1 VITVKDLE
9 MRYGRK
15 GLFSN
20 VNLQLMP
27 GCRYGLIGANGSGK
41 STFLKVLS
49 GEEQAS
55 GGSVQIPSKAKLGV
69 LNQDQFLFD
78 DYTLMDAV
86 LMGKPDLYGAM
97 QEMEALLQKED
108 FSDAEGERVGDLEM
122 IIAENDGYTAE
133 PEAASLL
140 EGLGLPHD
148 RHQHKMKMLSG
159 GYKLRVLLA
168 QVLFSDP
175 DMMFLDE
182 PTNHLDLYSIKWL
195 ETYLCKFKG
204 ALVVISHDR
213 DFVNGVSTHI
223 LDVDFGSV
231 TSYKGNY
238 DAYVKQVEEDK
249 ERRES
254 VMVKAEKR
262 KDELQEF
269 VDRFKAKAS
278 KAKQAQ
284 SKAKMIDKLDDEME
298 KQNLQPSSRKSPA
311 LGFKVKIPSG
321 VIPLEVEELFKSYG
335 TNKVLHNVS
344 FEAERGECLA
354 IVGPNGIGKSTLLK
368 IMVEETKLDTG
379 SYKWG
384 HQASISYFPQDIEAE
399 IQGKGTVHEWLQ
411 DQCSGKDDGI
421 LRKSLARALF
431 SGDDSKKA
439 IGTLSGGERAR
450 LILARMMVQE
460 ANILIFDEPTNHL
473 DIESIEALRDAIKA
487 YEGTV
492 FLVSHNRWFVS
503 HLADRVL
510 EILPEEVR
518 MHEGGYQAM
527 LKAAS
532 DDHLDR
538 NVKRPTALKKNKEAT
553 TSLSSEERQKLK
565 QEEKELNNLTSKLE
579 GKISQI
585 EAQIQKVNDEML
597 VQGFY
602 DDDNEWKR
610 KQTLG
615 KLEKLQGDL
624 EMQNQGW
631 ESTGQKL
638 DGVRS
643 KLTGE

>member
-1 VITVKDLE
+1 MITIKDLE

-41 STFLKVLS
+41 STFLKVLA
-49 GEEQAS
+49 GAEQPS
-55 GGSVQIPSKAKLGV
+55 GGSVQLPSKAKLGV

-78 DYTLMDAV
+78 DYSLMDTV
-86 LMGKPDLYGAM
+86 LMGKPELYKAM
-97 QEMEALLQKED
+97 QDMDALLQKED
-108 FSDAEGERVGDLEM
+108 FSDEEGEQVGHLEA
-122 IIAENDGYTAE
+122 IIADNDGYTAE

-140 EGLGLPHD
+140 EGLGIPHD
-148 RHQHKMKMLSG
+148 RHQHNMKMLSG

-175 DMMFLDE
+175 DMLFLDE

-195 ETYLCKFKG
+195 ESYLCKYKG

-231 TSYKGNY
+231 QLYKGNY
-238 DAYVKQVEEDK
+238 DAYLKQVEEDK
-249 ERRES
+249 ERREA
-254 VMVKAEKR
+254 VMEKAEKR
-262 KDELQEF
+262 KDELQDF

-284 SKAKMIDKLDDEME
+284 SKAKMIDKLDDELE
-298 KQNLQPSSRKSPA
+298 KQNLQPSSRKSPH
-311 LGFKVKIPSG
+311 LGFKVKVPSG
-321 VIPLEVEELFKSYG
+321 VVPLKVEELFKSYG
-335 TNKVLHNVS
+335 SNKVLHNVT

-368 IMVEETKLDTG
+368 ILVEETKLDKG
-379 SYKWG
+379 EFKWG
-384 HQASISYFPQDIEAE
+384 HQVSVSYFPQDIEAE
-399 IQGKGTVHEWLQ
+399 IQGKGTAHQWLQ
-411 DQCSGKDDGI
+411 DQCPGKEDGT
-421 LRKSLARALF
+421 LRKCLARALF
-431 SGDDSKKA
+431 SGEDSKKT

-460 ANILIFDEPTNHL
+460 ANVLIFDEPTNHL
-473 DIESIEALRDAIKA
+473 DLESIEALRDAIKA

-492 FLVSHNRWFVS
+492 LIVSHNRWFVS
-503 HLADRVL
+503 HLAERVL
-510 EILPEEVR
+510 EILPTEVR
-518 MHEGGYQAM
+518 MHEGGYQQM
-527 LKAAS
+527 LKAES

-538 NVKRPTALKKNKEAT
+538 NVKRPTALKKNKDGGN
-553 TSLSSEERQKLK
+553 LSSEVIQKLK
-565 QEEKELNNLTSKLE
+565 QEEKELSNLTSKLE
-579 GKISQI
+579 AKIAQI
-585 EAQIQKVNDEML
+585 ETQIQKVNDEML

-602 DDDNEWKR
+602 DDDNAWKR

-615 KLEKLQGDL
+615 KLEKLQADL
-624 EMQNQGW
+624 EIQNQGW

-638 DGVRS
+638 DAVRA
-643 KLTGE
+643 KLAEA